1 MRTAALALSLTVAA
15 VLTASAGHAH
25 AAARPIDQTVAVDAD
40 ARIDVSNIKGSVT
53 VVVWDRDE
61 VAISGTLGDGSKG
74 LTVEGGGSHLTVR
87 VEPPEKSG
95 WFSWGADSRM
105 GETTL
110 RLSVPRR
117 AELEIEVVS
126 ASVDVD
132 GTAGRR
138 LSVESVSGALRLAGQ
153 PGECD
158 LSSVSGRI
166 EVGGCRERL
175 DVESVSGN
183 VRVRESGGELEFE
196 TVSGDIDVETVRY
209 RKLSAG
215 TVSGTIAIRGELDPD
230 GRVEIESMSGDVA
243 LQIGADA
250 SVDLHAET
258 FSGRIRSDFGT
269 VKSEDHGPG
278 RSLDTK
284 IGSGGA
290 RVRIE
295 TFSGG
300 IAITRR

>member
-1 MRTAALALSLTVAA
+1 MRTAALALSLTSAA
-15 VLTASAGHAH
+15 VLAAFAGPAH
-25 AAARPIDQTVAVDAD
+25 AARPIDQTRAVDAD

-53 VVVWDRDE
+53 VVVWDRNE

-74 LTVEGGGSHLTVR
+74 LTVEGGGSRLTVR

-117 AELEIEVVS
+117 AELNVEVVS

-138 LSVESVSGALRLAGQ
+138 LSVESVSGALHLAGQ
-153 PGECD
+153 PDECD

-166 EVGGCRERL
+166 EVAGCRQRL

-183 VRVRESGGELEFE
+183 VRVRDAGGELEFE
-196 TVSGDIDVETVRY
+196 TVSGDINVDTARY
-209 RKLSAG
+209 RKLNAG
-215 TVSGTIAIRGELDPD
+215 TVSGTITIRGEVEAD
-230 GRVEIESMSGDVA
+230 GRVEIESMSGDVS
-243 LQIGADA
+243 LQIAADA

-284 IGSGGA
+284 IGRGGA

-295 TFSGG
+295 TFSGSIG
-300 IAITRR
+300 ITSR